1 MRDGRLLKTN
11 VRCTNKLLSTSLLLL
26 LLFCMCVF
34 QTSLED
40 SGISPKVSCVKI
52 ASQVSV
58 VAEAGSH
65 MESRAANASNKE
77 ISIQWYIPSLAKP
90 ANDADTKV

>member
-1 MRDGRLLKTN
+1 
-11 VRCTNKLLSTSLLLL
+11 
-26 LLFCMCVF
+26 MCVF

-65 MESRAANASNKE
+65 MECRAANASNKE